1 MARPRNTPIPVAV
14 IVGPRAAGKTTLINR
29 LLETPAFADTAVI
42 LNDFGATALR
52 GAAVEAAGDGIMA
65 LGSGCVC
72 CSVRGALTDALES
85 LLRDLDNRRIAA
97 IGRVVVEAD
106 AAADPGAVLAAI
118 ERHPY
123 LALRFVADG
132 VVAVLDATTAV
143 TALAGRADTV
153 RQIAMADVIAVHR
166 GEDDAGLRGPLRALN
181 PTAAVVD
188 AATAPP
194 SAFLGHGAFDP
205 ALGDLDAWLA
215 APAPAAPG
223 NPPAPLAGEAGR
235 INAFRLTRNRAMPF
249 AALDRFVEYLAVLQA
264 PNLIRVRAL
273 VATGDGGA
281 AVVEGVGGYFRPP
294 LIVDIATKPAVRFAV
309 VAHDLDRSTFE
320 GYLDA
325 FLGEARVD
333 RPDAAALVDNP
344 LAVAGFTARAGR

>member
-205 ALGDLDAWLA
+205 ALGD
-215 APAPAAPG
+215 
-223 NPPAPLAGEAGR
+223 
-235 INAFRLTRNRAMPF
+235 RATPF